1 MAPTSCHSCQSE
13 NLEKLS
19 FSDNFQRIT
28 SDAKLN
34 DFNSPIVHCRCCNL
48 VQTSVNSEWQRNI
61 EAIYSAYEI
70 YHQANGEEQKV
81 FAPCG
86 GVGTQRSEALLSN
99 ISKKVEL
106 PEKGNLLDIGCGNG
120 AFLEIFS
127 QKMRQ
132 WKLYGSEFDEK
143 YQEEVEQIPN
153 VQKMHTGSLSQID
166 TKFDLISM
174 IHVLEHIPH
183 PIKILSEIKKMLT
196 PNGLLFIQVPDPTK
210 NPFTTMIADHCS
222 HFTLDSIGRILYK
235 SGLSIIHYSTDWI
248 SREISLIAKRRESP
262 KDLATNFE
270 PKENTALIN
279 NMKWLEKLS
288 SDIDKIMESTEL
300 VIFGSAISATF
311 AAGNRL
317 EKVFAFLDEDESRI
331 GKSHLKKDILHLNA
345 IPAEFPIYIPF
356 APPFGEKVA
365 SRLKRQNPK
374 QSIFFTAN

>member
-1 MAPTSCHSCQSE
+1 MAPTICHSCQSQ

-19 FSDNFQRIT
+19 FSNNFQRIT

-34 DFNSPIVHCRCCNL
+34 DFNSPIVRCRSCNL
-48 VQTSVNSEWQRNI
+48 VQTLVNSEWLRNV
-61 EAIYSAYEI
+61 EAIYSTYEI

-81 FAPCG
+81 FAPSG

-153 VQKMHTGSLSQID
+153 VQKMHTEPLSQID

-183 PIKILSEIKKMLT
+183 PIKILTEIKKMLS
-196 PNGLLFIQVPDPTK
+196 PNGLLFIQVPNPTK
-210 NPFTTMIADHCS
+210 NPFATIIADHCS
-222 HFTLDSIGRILYK
+222 HFTQDSIGRILYK

-262 KDLATNFE
+262 KDLAINFDTE
-270 PKENTALIN
+270 ETTILIN
-279 NMKWLEKLS
+279 SMRWLEKLNSHVDKLTKS
-288 SDIDKIMESTEL
+288 SKLT
-300 VIFGSAISATF
+300 IFGSAISATF
-311 AAGNRL
+311 ATGNRL
-317 EKVFAFLDEDESRI
+317 EKVFAFVDEDESRV
-331 GKSHLKKDILHLNA
+331 GKSHLGKPIIHLDES
-345 IPAEFPIYIPF
+345 PVEYPLFIPF
-356 APPFGEKVA
+356 APGDAKFLDQRIKKINSNINTV
-365 SRLKRQNPK
+365 
-374 QSIFFTAN
+374 FTND

>member
-1 MAPTSCHSCQSE
+1 MAPTSCHSCQSK

-19 FSDNFQRIT
+19 FSDNFQRVT

-48 VQTSVNSEWQRNI
+48 VQTLVNSEWLRNV

-86 GVGTQRSEALLSN
+86 GLGTQRSEALLSN
-99 ISKKVEL
+99 ITKKVEL

-153 VQKMHTGSLSQID
+153 VQKMHTEPLSQID

-183 PIKILSEIKKMLT
+183 PVKILTEIKKMLT
-196 PNGLLFIQVPDPTK
+196 PNGLLFIQVPNPTK

-222 HFTLDSIGRILYK
+222 HFTLDSISRILSK

-248 SREISLIAKRRESP
+248 SREISLIVKKSKNS
-262 KDLATNFE
+262 KDLAIDFE
-270 PKENTALIN
+270 TEKETTVF
-279 NMKWLEKLS
+279 MKSMRWLEMLNSHVDKLTES
-288 SDIDKIMESTEL
+288 SKV

-311 AAGNRL
+311 TAGNRL
-317 EKVFAFLDEDESRI
+317 EKVFAFVDEDESRI
-331 GKSHLKKDILHLNA
+331 GKSHLGKPIIHLDQS
-345 IPAEFPIYIPF
+345 PIDYPLYIPLLQ
-356 APPFGEKVA
+356 VM
-365 SRLKRQNPK
+365 QN
-374 QSIFFTAN
+374 F

>member
-1 MAPTSCHSCQSE
+1 MVPTNCHSCQSE

-34 DFNSPIVHCRCCNL
+34 YFNSPIVHCKNCNL
-48 VQTSVNSEWQRNI
+48 VQTLVNSDWQRNI

-70 YHQANGEEQKV
+70 YHQANGKEQKV
-81 FAPCG
+81 FAAGG
-86 GVGTQRSEALLSN
+86 GVGTERSEALLSN
-99 ISKKVEL
+99 ISKQVEL

-120 AFLEIFS
+120 AFLKIFS
-127 QKMRQ
+127 QKMLP

-153 VQKMHTGSLSQID
+153 VQKMHAEPLSQID

-183 PIKILSEIKKMLT
+183 PVKILSEIKKMLT
-196 PNGLLFIQVPDPTK
+196 PNGLLFIQVPNPTE
-210 NPFTTMIADHCS
+210 NPFATMIADHCS
-222 HFTLDSIGRILYK
+222 HFTQNSLGRILSK
-235 SGLSIIHYSTDWI
+235 CGLSIIHYSTEWI
-248 SREISLIAKRRESP
+248 SREISLIAKRSESP
-262 KDLATNFE
+262 KDLVIPFE
-270 PKENTALIN
+270 PKETTALKN
-279 NMKWLEKLS
+279 NMRWLEKLS
-288 SDIDKIMESTEL
+288 SEIDKIMESTKI

-317 EKVFAFLDEDESRI
+317 EKVFAFVDEDESRI

-345 IPAEFPIYIPF
+345 IPVEYPIYIPF